1 MELRRIL
8 VNFLAADT
16 TAQKVATITN
26 MTATVL
32 NSGIVGLGADEGAAV
47 GATVG
52 DDVGALTVI
61 DVAVEF
67 TAVPLLSVT

>member
-1 MELRRIL
+1 LELRRIL